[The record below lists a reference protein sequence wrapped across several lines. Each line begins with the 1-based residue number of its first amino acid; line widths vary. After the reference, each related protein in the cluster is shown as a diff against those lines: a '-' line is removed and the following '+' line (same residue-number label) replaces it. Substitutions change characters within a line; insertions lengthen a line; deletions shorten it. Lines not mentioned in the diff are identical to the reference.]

1 MRAGCLSVE
10 VISLYVGSYLCFP
23 LVSVVEELL
32 LVVEQ
37 FFMGLSGKL
46 KVRTLR
52 EREDGEQSEI
62 INNKEDY
69 HLKIAVNHH

>member
-52 EREDGEQSEI
+52 ERERTESRV
-62 INNKEDY
+62 K
-69 HLKIAVNHH
+69 